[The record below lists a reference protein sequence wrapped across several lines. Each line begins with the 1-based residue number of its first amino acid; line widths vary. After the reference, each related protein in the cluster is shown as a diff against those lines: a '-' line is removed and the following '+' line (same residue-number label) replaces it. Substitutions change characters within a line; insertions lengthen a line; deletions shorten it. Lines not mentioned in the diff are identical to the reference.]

1 MRVKEKNS
9 DIITVRSVLNHVRSK
24 RVCVFYSLLFLALLE
39 VREADASHRSHRN
52 VARANSSFLSARN
65 ARAGG
70 FGGGF
75 RAVVFECCQKIDE
88 SPSVVQTFK
97 FGLDRRRRS
106 VDSFFSSPPL
116 ASFFDFDDDDPSH
129 SNADDAFSF
138 LSPAQVLLWSV
149 VLVPGDA
156 NSVWNVSAQQY
167 YQRETGNLKSFQRQ
181 PRFQFQ
187 VKVLDLYLESLAHKQ
202 EHLWRKEEFNLYD
215 KNLQPSHPEPPDKRT
230 GIGLSLSSLGRCLFE
245 EVVSSKFSKST
256 AIGERINNYNLNVR
270 V

>member
-1 MRVKEKNS
+1 MRLFLPSPRASTFIFTGVNVDDPSMRVKEKNS

-39 VREADASHRSHRN
+39 
-52 VARANSSFLSARN
+52 
-65 ARAGG
+65 
-70 FGGGF
+70 
-75 RAVVFECCQKIDE
+75 
-88 SPSVVQTFK
+88 
-97 FGLDRRRRS
+97 
-106 VDSFFSSPPL
+106 
-116 ASFFDFDDDDPSH
+116 
-129 SNADDAFSF
+129 
-138 LSPAQVLLWSV
+138 VLLWSV

-202 EHLWRKEEFNLYD
+202 EHLWRKKSYLYD

-230 GIGLSLSSLGRCLFE
+230 GIGLSLSSLGRC
-245 EVVSSKFSKST
+245 
-256 AIGERINNYNLNVR
+256 
-270 V
+270 

>member
-1 MRVKEKNS
+1 M
-9 DIITVRSVLNHVRSK
+9 
-24 RVCVFYSLLFLALLE
+24 
-39 VREADASHRSHRN
+39 
-52 VARANSSFLSARN
+52 
-65 ARAGG
+65 
-70 FGGGF
+70 
-75 RAVVFECCQKIDE
+75 
-88 SPSVVQTFK
+88 
-97 FGLDRRRRS
+97 
-106 VDSFFSSPPL
+106 
-116 ASFFDFDDDDPSH
+116 
-129 SNADDAFSF
+129 
-138 LSPAQVLLWSV
+138 
-149 VLVPGDA
+149 
-156 NSVWNVSAQQY
+156 SAQQY

>member
-1 MRVKEKNS
+1 MHRIDRIETLRAQIRRFRRRGMLARAVSAADSARSYLNVVKRLMSPRRSFKRLNS
-9 DIITVRSVLNHVRSK
+9 DWTVV
-24 RVCVFYSLLFLALLE
+24 
-39 VREADASHRSHRN
+39 
-52 VARANSSFLSARN
+52 VAA
-65 ARAGG
+65 
-70 FGGGF
+70 
-75 RAVVFECCQKIDE
+75 
-88 SPSVVQTFK
+88 
-97 FGLDRRRRS
+97 S

-116 ASFFDFDDDDPSH
+116 ASFFDFDDDDDPSH